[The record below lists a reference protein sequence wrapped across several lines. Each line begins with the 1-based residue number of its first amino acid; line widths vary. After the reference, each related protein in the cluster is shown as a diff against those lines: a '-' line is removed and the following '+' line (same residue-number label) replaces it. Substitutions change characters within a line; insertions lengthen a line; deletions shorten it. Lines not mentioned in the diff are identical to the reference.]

1 MHTESGPHSPCV
13 PLRVAY
19 DAQALVSGDGGTGK
33 GAQLRNLINSR
44 CAHFQG
50 YAPSADKK
58 EFTGIVRG
66 GAGRYLIWQQASL
79 PRMLKPWKPDVFLA
93 PYNTAPLW
101 LPSGTQLVLV
111 LHDLILLQNFRAS
124 SARMRIINS
133 YRRRLIPFSV
143 ARSRHVLTVSEYSR
157 IAILQSFPDTRV
169 TVIPCTIPETWFT
182 PPDASLQRGNYILLA
197 TGTPP
202 HKNAARALCAYASYV
217 KRSGAGA
224 TNLRVVGLALA
235 GEEFH
240 SIVRDA
246 GIGDKVTFEPFVSS
260 LTLQQLYRQARAVI
274 VPSLME
280 GFGIP
285 VLEAMASGTPVLAS
299 RSTSLAEV
307 GGNAIGCFDPL
318 DEESMAAAIY
328 DLLANPELC
337 LQRSRKGYERAARFH
352 PSVIRA
358 QVDEFWLQI
367 ALELH

>member
-1 MHTESGPHSPCV
+1 MPTESLPHPPCGS
-13 PLRVAY
+13 LRVAY

-79 PRMLKPWKPDVFLA
+79 PRLLKPWKPDVFLA

-111 LHDLILLQNFRAS
+111 LHDLILLQGFRAS

-143 ARSRHVLTVSEYSR
+143 ARSRHVLTVSDYSR
-157 IAILQSFPDTRV
+157 NAILQCFPDTRV
-169 TVIPCTIPETWFT
+169 TVIPCTIPDSWFV
-182 PPDASLQRGNYILLA
+182 PPDSSRQRDNYVLLV

-217 KRSGAGA
+217 KRVGANA
-224 TNLRVVGLALA
+224 TNLRVVGLALS

-246 GIGDKVTFEPFVSS
+246 GIGDKVIFEPFVSS
-260 LTLQQLYRQARAVI
+260 TTLQQLYRRARAVM

-280 GFGIP
+280 GFGLPAVEAAACGCP
-285 VLEAMASGTPVLAS
+285 VIATTASPLPELLPGAGLFVEPNSEAVTCALDRLLRSPELRRTMGNAGLAAAGRLTWDNAARQMTEVIGKVLA
-299 RSTSLAEV
+299 
-307 GGNAIGCFDPL
+307 
-318 DEESMAAAIY
+318 
-328 DLLANPELC
+328 
-337 LQRSRKGYERAARFH
+337 
-352 PSVIRA
+352 
-358 QVDEFWLQI
+358 
-367 ALELH
+367 

>member
-1 MHTESGPHSPCV
+1 MHTESHPLTSFT

-19 DAQALVSGDGGTGK
+19 DAQALVSCDGGTGK

-50 YAPSADKK
+50 YAPSADKQ

-79 PRMLKPWKPDVFLA
+79 PRLLKPWKPDVFLA

-143 ARSRHVLTVSEYSR
+143 ARSRHVLTVSNYSR
-157 IAILQSFPDTRV
+157 NAILQCFPGTRV
-169 TVIPCTIPETWFT
+169 TVIPCTIPESWFV
-182 PPDASLQRGNYILLA
+182 PPDPSRQRDNYILLA

-217 KRSGAGA
+217 KRSRGHTA
-224 TNLRVVGLALA
+224 NLRVVGMALA

-246 GIGDKVTFEPFVSS
+246 GIGDRVIFEPFVSS
-260 LTLQQLYRQARAVI
+260 ATLQELYRRARAVM

-285 VLEAMASGTPVLAS
+285 VLEGMASGTPVLAS
-299 RSTSLAEV
+299 RSTSLSEV
-307 GGNAIGCFDPL
+307 GGDAIGYFDPL
-318 DEESMAAAIY
+318 DEESMAAAIEN
-328 DLLANPELC
+328 LLSNSKLC
-337 LQRSRKGYERAARFH
+337 MERARKGHEQAARFH
-352 PSVIRA
+352 PTVVRG

-367 ALELH
+367 AAELH